1 MNSMEAQAQQEVARV
16 IGIVEELTGLTS
28 RWSGQVNLVP
38 GAEFWGKKL
47 FSCTILL
54 DAAVAQHPVRWR
66 TLIHEAL
73 HSVSAGYIRA
83 DYDMLIGWEEGT
95 VEQLQRLLRRRVLDA
110 LGVDVAEEVFAETEA
125 EYPFNSYINALEDVR
140 NALETPPLDFYL
152 RLLNTPIAQRPG
164 SIFGQTMGQS
174 AAARRQIVQVL
185 SRSNAVLKEVIRHGY
200 H

>member
-1 MNSMEAQAQQEVARV
+1 MDSKEAKAQQETAQVVR
-16 IGIVEELTGLTS
+16 IVEELTGLTS
-28 RWSGQVNLVP
+28 RWSGRVELVP
-38 GAEFWGKKL
+38 DAGFWGKKL
-47 FSCTILL
+47 FSCAILL
-54 DAAVAQHPVRWR
+54 DAAIAQHPVRWR

-73 HSVSAGYIRA
+73 HSVSAGHIRA
-83 DYDMLIGWEEGT
+83 DSDTLIGWEEGT

-125 EYPFNSYINALEDVR
+125 EYPFNPYINALEDVR
-140 NALETPPLDFYL
+140 NVLETPPLDFYL

-174 AAARRQIVQVL
+174 AAARRQIIQVL
-185 SRSNAVLKEVIRHGY
+185 SRSNAALKEVVRHGY